1 MFSKISFQKKTDL
14 GFAEG
19 FLYLIFWKK
28 NLRTLLVLYGKG
40 MEIAHQAKLVSLERP
55 EKPLRDVMTSS
66 GRPHV
71 VLNVTSRDVEGRIR
85 SGTSLGRTQD
95 VHKLCFHEIFYF
107 PDSISISDILLQK

>member
-1 MFSKISFQKKTDL
+1 MLKVSFISFFGRKIS
-14 GFAEG
+14 G
-19 FLYLIFWKK
+19 LYL
-28 NLRTLLVLYGKG
+28 
-40 MEIAHQAKLVSLERP
+40 EIAHQAKFVSLKRP

-107 PDSISISDILLQK
+107 PDSISMSDILLQK